1 MTQRSGW
8 WSLICSTVTLAAA
21 MREGWRRAD
30 DVHGLGFR
38 ETRRMG
44 GGTREQGVGGPLNH
58 QAARRQRVGAA
69 GTRGSELGRY
79 RGELQEEGDDVFA
92 HNPLAA

>member
-1 MTQRSGW
+1 M
-8 WSLICSTVTLAAA
+8 
-21 MREGWRRAD
+21 
-30 DVHGLGFR
+30 
-38 ETRRMG
+38 
-44 GGTREQGVGGPLNH
+44 REQGVGDPLNH

-69 GTRGSELGRY
+69 GTHGSELGRY